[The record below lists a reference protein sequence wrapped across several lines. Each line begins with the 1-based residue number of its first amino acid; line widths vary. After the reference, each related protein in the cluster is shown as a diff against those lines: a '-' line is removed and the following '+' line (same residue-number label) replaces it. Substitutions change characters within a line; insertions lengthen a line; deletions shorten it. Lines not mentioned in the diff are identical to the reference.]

1 MRFGGVEVGLRH
13 SSTQSRYISIRS
25 KLIFSY
31 FFCVLLPIM
40 AVALFFYTEIVK
52 MVDQEQKQIIQQAI
66 DQAGNS
72 IQRNIDEAIAIS
84 NKLYSD
90 NRMYEILDQTYD
102 GSLQSYD
109 IVESYI
115 KVAWQSILPY
125 NSKVRSFAVFTDNTS
140 LLQCNYI
147 GFISANGQTDK
158 WIEEF
163 AKQGEQIT
171 LVSYPGSVRSQISF
185 IRRLDYDKYY
195 NQYVKLLK
203 IDFEPDML
211 YQILRSNSIFGGVL
225 YVVDESGRILASSSE
240 IEDSRIRFGEEKQVK
255 VLPDQI
261 EIEQDISSVSRWRV
275 VGVFNKNYNS
285 KAFIASRNKSLI
297 ILTLVVAFASLVITL
312 VAGSIYKRVVILAKH
327 MRNIEKGEFT
337 QIDNH
342 LKGNDE
348 LGYLITVM
356 NQMSMKIKLLIE
368 DVAKARD
375 RQMLI
380 ELEKKQA
387 ELNALQSQVD
397 PHFMF
402 NVLETVRMKSY
413 LKNEFETARII
424 KFMSKMFR
432 KLIQWDEDIITVEEE
447 IVFIKE
453 FLEIQRYRFDDELKF
468 HIQASEETLQ
478 QKIPKMLLQT
488 FVENACVHGIE
499 TTGRGCI
506 HIEVTSGDR
515 KLRLLIWDNGAGMD
529 QEKLLKIKSLLDNPN
544 QQTSSV
550 GIKNVIKR
558 LKLYFDDNFEFKVSS
573 EVNRYTSV
581 ELVLPLTGKGE
592 SC

>member
-1 MRFGGVEVGLRH
+1 
-13 SSTQSRYISIRS
+13 
-25 KLIFSY
+25 
-31 FFCVLLPIM
+31 M
-40 AVALFFYTEIVK
+40 AVALFFYSEIVK
-52 MVDQEQKQIIQQAI
+52 MVDQEQKQIIQQAL
-66 DQAGNS
+66 DRAGNN
-72 IQRNIDEAIAIS
+72 IQRNIDEAIALS

-102 GSLQSYD
+102 GSLQSFD

-125 NSKVRSFAVFTDNTS
+125 NTKVRSFTVYTDNTS

-147 GFISANGQTDK
+147 GFISANGQPDR
-158 WIEEF
+158 WMEEF
-163 AKQGEQIT
+163 AKQGKKIS
-171 LVSYPGSVRSQISF
+171 LVSYPGSVRSQVSF

-195 NQYVKLLK
+195 NRYVKLLK
-203 IDFEPDML
+203 IDFEADML
-211 YQILRSNSIFGGVL
+211 YQILKSNSILGGVL
-225 YVVDESGRILASSSE
+225 YVVDESGRTLASSSE
-240 IEDSRIRFGEEKQVK
+240 IEDSRIRFGEEKQVQ

-261 EIEQDISSVSRWRV
+261 KIEQKIGTVSRWKI
-275 VGVFNKNYNS
+275 VGVFNKNYSS
-285 KAFIASRNKSLI
+285 KAFVASRNKSLI
-297 ILTLVVAFASLVITL
+297 ILALVVAFASLVITF
-312 VAGSIYKRVVILAKH
+312 VAGSIFKRVAILAKH
-327 MRNIEKGEFT
+327 MRNIENGEFT
-337 QIDNH
+337 QIGDNQ
-342 LKGNDE
+342 KGNDE

-356 NQMSMKIKLLIE
+356 NQMSLKIKQLIE

-413 LKNEFETARII
+413 LKNEHETARII

-453 FLEIQRYRFDDELKF
+453 FLEIQRYRFDDELEFDIK
-468 HIQASEETLQ
+468 ASEKALC

-499 TTGRGCI
+499 TTGKGCI
-506 HIEVTSGDR
+506 HVEVITGDG

-529 QEKLLKIKSLLDNPN
+529 QDKLLKIKSLLDNPN
-544 QQTSSV
+544 QQTTSV

-558 LKLYFDDNFEFKVSS
+558 LQLYFDNNFEFKVSS

-581 ELVLPLTGKGE
+581 ELVLPLTGKE
-592 SC
+592 RCADV